1 MMTTPTFPVSD
12 IEEFAKYLGLD
23 GTDADLFYECQY
35 NLCDEYDDYE
45 AAWEGATESIEIY

>member
-23 GTDADLFYECQY
+23 GMDADLFYECQY
-35 NLCDEYDDYE
+35 NLNDEYDDYE